1 MQIGPWGTERI
12 LGVMFLVL
20 ANVALLSG
28 EFIVGLVWTL
38 LGITLVS
45 FVKNTEFG
53 KPRFTWNWR
62 NIVAMGALA
71 LAAFVIT
78 LDIVINVFGAI

>member
-12 LGVMFLVL
+12 LGVGFLVL

-28 EFIVGLVWTL
+28 ELILGLGWTL

-45 FVKNTEFG
+45 FVKNMEYG
-53 KPRFTWNWR
+53 GPRFTWHWR
-62 NIVAMGALA
+62 NIIAVIALA
-71 LAAFVIT
+71 LAVFVIT
-78 LDIVINVFGAI
+78 LDLVVNVFGA

>member
-12 LGVMFLVL
+12 LGVGFLVL

-28 EFIVGLVWTL
+28 EFIIGLVWTL

-45 FVKNTEFG
+45 FVKNTT
-53 KPRFTWNWR
+53 KPRFTWHWR
-62 NIVAMGALA
+62 NIIAMGSLA

-78 LDIVINVFGAI
+78 LDIVVNVFGA

>member
-1 MQIGPWGTERI
+1 MQVGPWGTERI
-12 LGVMFLVL
+12 LGIGFLVL

-45 FVKNTEFG
+45 FVKNMENG
-53 KPRFTWNWR
+53 RPRFTWHWR

-71 LAAFVIT
+71 LALFIIT
-78 LDIVINVFGAI
+78 LDIVINVFGA

>member
-12 LGVMFLVL
+12 LGVGFLVL

-28 EFIVGLVWTL
+28 EFIIGLVWTL

-45 FVKNTEFG
+45 FVKNTTE
-53 KPRFTWNWR
+53 PRFTWHWR

-78 LDIVINVFGAI
+78 LDIVVNVFGA